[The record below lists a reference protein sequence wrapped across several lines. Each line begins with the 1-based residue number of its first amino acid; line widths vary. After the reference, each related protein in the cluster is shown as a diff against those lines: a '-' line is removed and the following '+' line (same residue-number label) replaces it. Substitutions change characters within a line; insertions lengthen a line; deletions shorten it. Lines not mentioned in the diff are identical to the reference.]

1 MPSLLNL
8 ALDKMLQS
16 GCPETREIIILP
28 PHLKDALR
36 RVLLRRGDMTGDQ
49 LSALLHRDV
58 RSLDLSDCVLSL
70 QHLVSVSSSCSNIRE
85 LTLDQSAHVDLKNEP
100 HDDDDDDDDD
110 ECCRAVNKILYRN
123 KFLVQI
129 NLRHVNYVSDSN
141 LRFLPRTLSHLDVG
155 GCSRVSD
162 HGVRRISSNCP
173 LLSSLSL
180 SRTSITDTALIHIS
194 RGRCRNTLREIRVNG
209 CNISDRGIQVES
221 VKYFLMIK
229 VFYCK
234 ALLIPGS
241 SLQIIIFHG
250 CPGVTEQSRLSLSEF
265 LSSEGQ
271 RVRQVTWTVY

>member
-1 MPSLLNL
+1 
-8 ALDKMLQS
+8 
-16 GCPETREIIILP
+16 
-28 PHLKDALR
+28 
-36 RVLLRRGDMTGDQ
+36 MTGDQ

-70 QHLVSVSSSCSNIRE
+70 QHLVSISSSCSNIRE
-85 LTLDQSAHVDLKNEP
+85 LTLDQSAHVDLKNEH
-100 HDDDDDDDDD
+100 HDDDDDDEVD
-110 ECCRAVNKILYRN
+110 ECCRALNKILYRN

-129 NLRHVNYVSDSN
+129 NLRHVNYVSDSH
-141 LRFLPRTLSHLDVG
+141 LRFLPRTLTHLDVG

-180 SRTSITDTALIHIS
+180 SRTSITDTALIHVS

-229 VFYCK
+229 VFYCE

-250 CPGVTEQSRLSLSEF
+250 CPGVTEQSRHSLTEF